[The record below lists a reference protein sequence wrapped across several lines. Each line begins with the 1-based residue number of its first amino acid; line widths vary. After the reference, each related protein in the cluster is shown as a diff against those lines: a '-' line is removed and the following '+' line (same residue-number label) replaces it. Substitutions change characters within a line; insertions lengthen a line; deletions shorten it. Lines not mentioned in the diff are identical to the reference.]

1 MKAHLYFL
9 TFSCFFKQTPD
20 LYPIG
25 KQLTFLLLKNL
36 FEQNDLQTKL
46 KLL

>member
-9 TFSCFFKQTPD
+9 SLFCFLKETPD

-36 FEQNDLQTKL
+36 FKQKDLQTKL